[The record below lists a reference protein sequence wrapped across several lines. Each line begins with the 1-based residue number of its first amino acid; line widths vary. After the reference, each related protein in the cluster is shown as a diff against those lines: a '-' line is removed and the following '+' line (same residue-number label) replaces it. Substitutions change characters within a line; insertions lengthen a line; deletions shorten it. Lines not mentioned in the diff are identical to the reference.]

1 MNKVEATGATHEVK
15 AEELFFSVTDDRGVI
30 TEANKVFVDLSRYE
44 LGDLIGAPH
53 NVIRHPN
60 MPGGA
65 FHAMWNALKSGLP
78 FGCYVQNLAQDG
90 SRYDVYATVSPQWG
104 VPFCTLPPHVCGR
117 AGRGV

>member
-78 FGCYVQNLAQDG
+78 FGCYVQNN
-90 SRYDVYATVSPQWG
+90 SHSSPQWG